1 MKFNLLQVFVNMTN
15 AKKPNYSTK
24 FDELLKSLNEKTNR
38 SVGTEADTPSVFF
51 SYSWVNSAKAVSL
64 GTR

>member
-1 MKFNLLQVFVNMTN
+1 MNMTN

-24 FDELLKSLNEKTNR
+24 FEELFKSLNEKTNR
-38 SVGTEADTPSVFF
+38 SVGAETETPSVFF